1 MLGRGF
7 RPVYLQLSGL
17 CAKVAEMNSS
27 RPYLIRALYEWIV
40 ENNCTPHLLVNS
52 DFKGV
57 QVPSGYA
64 SEGQIV
70 LNVSPT
76 AVRHLDMDNQAV
88 SFEGRFGGVPQRLY
102 LPVAAILAIYAREN
116 GQGMVFELEQP
127 HIGPRDH
134 AGADDVPEPP
144 KPGGRPS
151 LKVVK

>member
-88 SFEGRFGGVPQRLY
+88 CFEGRVGGVPLRLNRR
-102 LPVAAILAIYAREN
+102 VAAILAIYAREN

-127 HIGPRDH
+127 DIGPRDD